1 MLDLRIFT
9 TELTI
14 YFALNKV
21 LVAYWYF
28 TIYSRVSRVSPVFQ
42 RLEQTNKQH
51 NPTKYPSIQ

>member
-21 LVAYWYF
+21 LVAYRYF
-28 TIYSRVSRVSPVFQ
+28 TIYVFQ